1 MTIMATSAYLSAAQG
16 PPSAGTV
23 TSEHEDSG
31 VMNLVNTSNSQGYS
45 LPREQV
51 VRLHT
56 CRWKKNAVLKNL
68 NYAGFE
74 LTRPSICLWYK
85 NVVFKM
91 DGLGQLC
98 QKHPKMQ
105 VVTRVFRALKVSTL
119 SKMIIWLLRDFKD
132 S

>member
-56 CRWKKNAVLKNL
+56 CWWKKNTALKK
-68 NYAGFE
+68 FE
-74 LTRPSICLWYK
+74 LCW
-85 NVVFKM
+85 F
-91 DGLGQLC
+91 
-98 QKHPKMQ
+98 
-105 VVTRVFRALKVSTL
+105 
-119 SKMIIWLLRDFKD
+119 
-132 S
+132 